1 MQLCYRIHHENFWF
15 SAERK
20 AYDDDDDDDDD
31 DENTNG
37 TKEETTENVLGNVGN
52 LYERLILNLKS
63 GTKF

>member
-31 DENTNG
+31 ENTNG
-37 TKEETTENVLGNVGN
+37 TKEETTENMLGNVGN
-52 LYERLILNLKS
+52 LYKRLILNLKS
-63 GTKF
+63 GIKF